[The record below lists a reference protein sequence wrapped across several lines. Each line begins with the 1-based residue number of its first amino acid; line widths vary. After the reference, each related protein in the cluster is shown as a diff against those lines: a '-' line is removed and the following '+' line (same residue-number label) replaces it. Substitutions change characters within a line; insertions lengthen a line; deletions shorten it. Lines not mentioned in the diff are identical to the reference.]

1 MPKRRHTKQKP
12 VENVSEPSKGSI
24 ELRVVGLSGEGLTL
38 NVDRSTLGQEVYRM
52 VSQQLPPKRGT
63 RLDLYHMECRLV
75 RQKTLSMQGLAGAT
89 TLSCIQ
95 IPINVYDAWCYVRGF
110 GNTDES
116 ALHGVTDLDSVE
128 GGDYLLWLPETLER
142 LTFGPNFNQSLKGV
156 TFPNS
161 LRSLTFDRS
170 FNRSLQGVTLP
181 SGLQSLTFGI
191 SFNHSLQRV
200 TLPSGL
206 KSLTFDGRFNHS
218 LQGVTLPSGLQ
229 SLTFGTRFNKSL
241 QGVTLPSGLQS
252 LTFGWA
258 FNQSMEGVTLPSS
271 LQSLTF
277 GFVFNQSLQGVGLP
291 SGLQSLTFGDDFNQ
305 SLQGVTL
312 PSGLQ
317 SLTFGDD
324 FNKGL
329 QGVTLPS
336 GLQSLTFGIS
346 FNRSLQGVT
355 LPSGLQSL
363 TFGTRFNKSLQGVT
377 LPSGLQ
383 ILTLSPDFNQSLNRV
398 TVPKGL
404 KSLTCY
410 FDQGLH
416 LAQNVAAVILL
427 LLSCTLLYHNFEKP
441 TSLRSVERL
450 SVLGDFN
457 ESLLCRSMFV
467 RGFLRVDVALLPPM
481 QRQIEWT
488 IPRGG
493 FSELLFETQKNMW
506 LWCCRCSLWFC
517 CALTILKEWLFC

>member
-1 MPKRRHTKQKP
+1 MLSPFWKSGCSASGFESLHAPQNL
-12 VENVSEPSKGSI
+12 VAAILLLVSF
-24 ELRVVGLSGEGLTL
+24 GL
-38 NVDRSTLGQEVYRM
+38 
-52 VSQQLPPKRGT
+52 
-63 RLDLYHMECRLV
+63 LY
-75 RQKTLSMQGLAGAT
+75 
-89 TLSCIQ
+89 
-95 IPINVYDAWCYVRGF
+95 P
-110 GNTDES
+110 
-116 ALHGVTDLDSVE
+116 
-128 GGDYLLWLPETLER
+128 
-142 LTFGPNFNQSLKGV
+142 
-156 TFPNS
+156 
-161 LRSLTFDRS
+161 
-170 FNRSLQGVTLP
+170 SLQQVTLP
-181 SGLQSLTFGI
+181 SGLQSLTFGGKLNQGFLRATLPSSLESLTVGHDFN
-191 SFNHSLQRV
+191 SFFERFPQMPEQNLERV
-200 TLPSGL
+200 ILPSGL
-206 KSLTFDGRFNHS
+206 RNLTFGHLFTHS

-229 SLTFGTRFNKSL
+229 ILTFGTRFN
-241 QGVTLPSGLQS
+241 
-252 LTFGWA
+252 
-258 FNQSMEGVTLPSS
+258 N
-271 LQSLTF
+271 
-277 GFVFNQSLQGVGLP
+277 
-291 SGLQSLTFGDDFNQ
+291 
-305 SLQGVTL
+305 
-312 PSGLQ
+312 
-317 SLTFGDD
+317 
-324 FNKGL
+324 
-329 QGVTLPS
+329 
-336 GLQSLTFGIS
+336 
-346 FNRSLQGVT
+346 
-355 LPSGLQSL
+355 
-363 TFGTRFNKSLQGVT
+363 SLQGVT

-398 TVPKGL
+398 TLPKGL